1 MLEKYNRYILLKVF
15 LDSPLDSFR
24 LRELSRLS
32 GISPA
37 SVVNYLKEFEKQGL
51 IKKSEKRGIPFYQA
65 QRESEDFIFYKKIS
79 ILYEIKKSGL
89 VDYLW
94 DKIYPEAIILYGSHV
109 KGESVE
115 GSDLDIFIIGKE
127 EKVSLDKYEE
137 KLGREIHL
145 MFKDDA
151 KKIPKELKNNL
162 INGVVLKGYFNAL
175 K

>member
-65 QRESEDFIFYKKIS
+65 QRESEDFIFYKK
-79 ILYEIKKSGL
+79 
-89 VDYLW
+89 
-94 DKIYPEAIILYGSHV
+94 
-109 KGESVE
+109 
-115 GSDLDIFIIGKE
+115 
-127 EKVSLDKYEE
+127 
-137 KLGREIHL
+137 
-145 MFKDDA
+145 
-151 KKIPKELKNNL
+151 
-162 INGVVLKGYFNAL
+162 
-175 K
+175 